1 MRFNPTQQI
10 STERAFTDSLVKL
23 GAKYKNFVVLSAN
36 VAAPLGL
43 AAFDKEHPDRHFP
56 FGNAGRA
63 MVGAAAGFVVR
74 GKIPFLC
81 SYGISASGR
90 GWDAVRNYLCSTP
103 LNVKIVGIH
112 AGILNSEEGACN
124 QPLEDVALMR
134 SIPGMKV
141 VCPADAEETRK
152 AVEMMMLDYGPT
164 YLRLMH
170 LPLPNLYDSQYKFVF
185 GKGNIY
191 KSGTDICIFAM
202 GTTVHTA
209 LDAAEI
215 LGRKG
220 KSVMVVN
227 MASIAPFDEDL
238 VVECAK
244 AVNHVVTVEDHQIVG
259 GLGSA
264 VCETLATH
272 YPMKVLRLGMDG
284 FGESGKVDDL
294 YRKYGLD
301 GVGIAEK
308 IGEVLKAKR

>member
-1 MRFNPTQQI
+1 MRFNPEKQI
-10 STERAFTDSLVKL
+10 STEKAFTESLVKL
-23 GAKYKNFVVLSAN
+23 GGKYKNFVILSAN

-43 AAFDKEHPDRHFP
+43 ATFDKEHPDRHFP
-56 FGNAGRA
+56 FGNSLRA
-63 MVGAAAGFVVR
+63 MIAAASGFVVR

-81 SYGISASGR
+81 GYGISVTGR
-90 GWDAVRNYLCSTP
+90 GWDSIRNYLSATP

-112 AGILNSEEGACN
+112 TGILNSQEGATH
-124 QPLEDVALMR
+124 QPLEDISLMR

-141 VCPADAEETRK
+141 VCPADAEEAKK

-170 LPLPNLYDSQYKFVF
+170 LPLPNLYDKEHKFVF

-191 KSGTDICIFAM
+191 KSGTDVCIFAI
-202 GTTVHTA
+202 GTTMHTA

-215 LGRKG
+215 LERKG

-227 MASIAPFDEDL
+227 MSSIAPFDEDL

-244 AVNHVVTVEDHQIVG
+244 AVNHVVTVEDHQIIG

-284 FGESGKVDDL
+284 FAESGKVDDV

-308 IGEVLKAKR
+308 IESATK